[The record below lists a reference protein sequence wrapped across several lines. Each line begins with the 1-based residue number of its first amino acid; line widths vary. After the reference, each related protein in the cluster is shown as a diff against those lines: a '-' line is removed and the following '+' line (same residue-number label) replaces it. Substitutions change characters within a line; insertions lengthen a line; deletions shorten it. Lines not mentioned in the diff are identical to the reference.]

1 MWVILVLKLVG
12 IFLLSS
18 FIEWGCLRFGRV
30 GVDMLCCR
38 VGFLC
43 RRDILGDWVVF
54 IVLGV
59 NEFIFMFF
67 ILFWLDKILFF
78 GNVGD
83 EGVIVIFLN
92 VE

>member
-1 MWVILVLKLVG
+1 
-12 IFLLSS
+12 
-18 FIEWGCLRFGRV
+18 
-30 GVDMLCCR
+30 MLCCR

-43 RRDILGDWVVF
+43 RRDILEDRVVF

-83 EGVIVIFLN
+83 EGVIVIFSN